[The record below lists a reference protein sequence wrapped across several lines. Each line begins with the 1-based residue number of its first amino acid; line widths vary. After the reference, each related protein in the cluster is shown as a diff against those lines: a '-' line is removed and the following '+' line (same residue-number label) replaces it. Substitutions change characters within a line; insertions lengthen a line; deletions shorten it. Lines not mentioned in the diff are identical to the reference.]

1 MKWREWEE
9 AIEAR
14 LENAG
19 VCSLDMGGDAPPAP
33 DYTPV
38 AQASEESARIAAE
51 QADRVLAE
59 SQRQYDLNME
69 VAKPIVDAQT
79 RIMEETERQGKD
91 YYDYMVS
98 RQRPVE
104 DALNA
109 DAMAAGSDAKAEEM
123 AGKAMADVRQ
133 GTTGMQNQ
141 LIRQGLRYGY
151 SPAKLAAMA
160 GTMAGQQ
167 GLSVAS
173 AANTAR
179 QKEKDLGYAKKMDVA
194 GLYRGLPGASQGA
207 YSVATNAGNSATANQ
222 NAPGNALIAG
232 MGTAGNMTIAGQGQK
247 LSGLSSI
254 LNAQTSIFNN
264 SQSNDGL
271 GGMLAG
277 LGGIGQGLGAMKTA
291 GFFAGSDRRLKENI
305 ERVGVDDNTG
315 LNLYEFN
322 YKSDPD
328 HRYRGVMADEV
339 ELIVPDAVVYDDL
352 GFASVNYGMLGIRM
366 EEV

>member
-51 QADRVLAE
+51 QGDRVLAE
-59 SQRQYDLNME
+59 SKRQYDLNME

-232 MGTAGNMTIAGQGQK
+232 MGTAGNMTIAGQGQR

-277 LGGIGQGLGAMKTA
+277 LGGIGQGLGAMGVTI
-291 GFFAGSDRRLKENI
+291 SDRRMKENI
-305 ERVGVDDNTG
+305 EQVGETESG
-315 LNLYEFN
+315 LGLYEFN
-322 YKSDPD
+322 YIGDGK
-328 HRYRGVMADEV
+328 RYRGVMADEV
-339 ELIVPDAVVYDDL
+339 ERIVPDAVVYDDL
-352 GFASVNYGMLGIRM
+352 GFASVNYGMLGIKM

>member
-14 LENAG
+14 LENSG

-51 QADRVLAE
+51 QGDRVLAE
-59 SQRQYDLNME
+59 SKRQYDLNME
-69 VAKPIVDAQT
+69 VARPIVDAQT
-79 RIMEETERQGKD
+79 RIMNETERQGRD

-109 DAMAAGSDAKAEEM
+109 DAMAAGSDTRAEEA
-123 AGKAMADVRQ
+123 AGRAMADVRQ

-167 GLSVAS
+167 GLAVAS
-173 AANTAR
+173 AANIAR

-232 MGTAGNMTIAGQGQK
+232 MGTAGNMTIAGQGQR
-247 LSGLSSI
+247 LQGLGSI
-254 LNAQTSIFNN
+254 LNAQTGVYNAGSGDN
-264 SQSNDGL
+264 GLMGALGTL
-271 GGMLAG
+271 GGAA
-277 LGGIGQGLGAMKTA
+277 IMK
-291 GFFAGSDRRLKENI
+291 FSDRRMKENI
-305 ERVGVDDNTG
+305 EHVGNTESG

-322 YKSDPD
+322 YIGDID

-339 ELIVPDAVVYDDL
+339 ESVMPQAVQYDDM
-352 GFASVNYGMLGIRM
+352 GFASVDYSMLGIQM
-366 EEV
+366 QEV

>member
-51 QADRVLAE
+51 QGDRVLAE
-59 SQRQYDLNME
+59 SKRQYDLNME
-69 VAKPIVDAQT
+69 VARPIVDAQT

-109 DAMAAGSDAKAEEM
+109 DAMASGSDAKAEEM
-123 AGKAMADVRQ
+123 AGKAMADARQ
-133 GTTGMQNQ
+133 GTTAMQNQ
-141 LIRQGLRYGY
+141 MIRQGLRYGY

-160 GTMAGQQ
+160 GTMAGQH
-167 GLSVAS
+167 GLEVAS
-173 AANTAR
+173 AANQAR
-179 QKEKDLGYAKKMDVA
+179 EKEKKLGYAKKMDVA

-277 LGGIGQGLGAMKTA
+277 LGGIGQGIGAIM
-291 GFFAGSDRRLKENI
+291 AGSDRRMKENI
-305 ERVGVDDNTG
+305 IEVGQDEATG

-322 YKSDPD
+322 YLGDTE

-339 ELIVPDAVVYDDL
+339 ERIVPDAVVYDDL